1 MKIIILTII
10 TCIYGLFMA
19 FNMRKSSSPLYK
31 QVLEDFGGRANK
43 DGIMEYVEG

>member
-1 MKIIILTII
+1 
-10 TCIYGLFMA
+10 MA
-19 FNMRKSSSPLYK
+19 CLPLYK